1 MFRIESEK
9 KSNRMEKMKNKFDL
23 VSDDSDHKYRL
34 NNIGGNCFSDT
45 KSAIYKRIMKEW
57 KILEKNLPDTIH
69 VRAYERRIDLLR
81 AVIVGA
87 ADTPYHDG
95 LFFFDIQ
102 FPSDYPNI
110 PPKFH
115 YHSFGYSLNPNLYPN
130 GKVCLSLLN
139 TYVGK
144 KCESWD
150 PSSSTILQ
158 ILVSIQG
165 LVLNEKPL
173 FNAPPF
179 RVFKRSFHEKRS
191 RAYIED
197 VFVIM
202 CYALVNLIRKP
213 PKNFEGFVK
222 EHFRERGHVLL
233 AACREYVNGRVMV
246 GYYGYNN
253 NQMASSS
260 SNSMTGIKVRES
272 FQKSLR
278 SAYCNM
284 YKQFLECGASLERFL
299 QELELDE
306 QGKSKSKRSNSGGG
320 IFKKTMGKIKLAL
333 GLK

>member
-1 MFRIESEK
+1 
-9 KSNRMEKMKNKFDL
+9 MEKMNKFDL
-23 VSDDSDHKYRL
+23 VSDDSDHKYRP
-34 NNIGGNCFSDT
+34 NTIGGNCFSDT
-45 KSAIYKRIMKEW
+45 KSVIYKRIMKEW
-57 KILEKNLPDTIH
+57 KILKKNLPGSIY
-69 VRAYERRIDLLR
+69 VKAYERRIDLLR
-81 AVIVGA
+81 VVIVGA
-87 ADTPYHDG
+87 AGTPYHDG

-102 FPSDYPNI
+102 FPSDYPNN
-110 PPKFH
+110 PPNIH

-158 ILVSIQG
+158 VLVSIQG

-284 YKQFLECGASLERFL
+284 YKQFLECGASLEGFL